1 MLMRSWFRLFLLSL
15 LTLGCLAGA
24 ASLGLLTPQ
33 PAYAQS
39 CANGGCEGTYCR
51 YFPTFSCSFPDRN
64 SCLTQKCAFINRPR
78 E

>member
-1 MLMRSWFRLFLLSL
+1 MLTRPWIRLVLLAL
-15 LTLGCLAGA
+15 LTFSCLAGA
-24 ASLGLLTPQ
+24 ASLGLLAPK

-51 YFPTFSCSFPDRN
+51 YFPTFSCSFPNRN
-64 SCLTQKCAFINRPR
+64 SCLTTKCAFVSRPK